1 VGTVYAATVIRS
13 VRLVSLMILSG
24 AVGGCANAVA
34 IPSGAQQI
42 HVVATATEVHVAPAT
57 VHPGDIYL
65 VLDLPHVAGPNDSAL
80 AAQGVELEM
89 VGPLTDAALAQL
101 AQTGDAGEGVGYQ
114 SLGVAYHCGLPW
126 EHASCGNVYK
136 ETLAVGKYAFDLGGT
151 SGPQPVPP
159 TSMGVLDVQP

>member
-1 VGTVYAATVIRS
+1 VIRS

-24 AVGGCANAVA
+24 AVGGCSNAVA

-42 HVVATATEVHVAPAT
+42 HVVATVTEVHVTPAT
-57 VHPGDIYL
+57 VHAGDIYL
-65 VLDLPHVAGPNDSAL
+65 VLDLPQ
-80 AAQGVELEM
+80 AQGVELEM
-89 VGPLTDAALAQL
+89 VGPLTDAASARL

-159 TSMGVLDVQP
+159 ASMGVLDVQP